1 MVGLLIIMVCL
12 LVGAFMFSAWEDWEL
27 GSSLYF
33 CFITLTTI
41 GFGDLVP
48 LKSFI
53 HYNEGV
59 VPMMKMVATLAY
71 IVVGKWTFI
80 NRQSPIFQL

>member
-1 MVGLLIIMVCL
+1 
-12 LVGAFMFSAWEDWEL
+12 MFSAWEDWEL

-71 IVVGKWTFI
+71 IVVGKWTFLWTT
-80 NRQSPIFQL
+80 QSKHNLCCQNVARL